1 MAGTLQDAIH
11 LIKQGKK
18 QDARGI
24 LEGLL
29 RSDPKE
35 AANWFWYAETLETP
49 EQRVKVLELCLK
61 ANPGNPQAEK
71 ALAILRAKIASP
83 APPTES
89 KPAFDWDALESA
101 PVEPAQE
108 GPEGESQF
116 SWETQPKSISRA
128 VVWDEGA
135 STDDASGEIVWDD
148 DEPDPGMDAGIDWDS
163 IEQAQAQSESPP
175 VFVDEEQIKASRRPQ
190 TSYAFYDVWLT
201 ALTSGDQREYQ
212 SLLRD
217 PEAGQ
222 FRAYEWM
229 AYLGLLSGLLL
240 PLLSLGEFNA
250 VLAEFFPTVAPLPLM
265 VLVFAASAIFS
276 CIASVLGLMISAGIQ
291 FLIAIFLGGRGTF
304 SDTVYALGAYLAPY
318 TIVSTVIAVIPL
330 VQCISPL
337 VAIYGLVLNVR
348 ALRAAHDMTI
358 ARALMVIFLPSILL
372 LVVGCL
378 IGILFAPVLGE
389 FLSALP

>member
-1 MAGTLQDAIH
+1 MAEMLQDAIY

-18 QDARGI
+18 TEARGI

-35 AANWFWYAETLETP
+35 VANWFWYAEMLERP

-71 ALAILRAKIASP
+71 ALAILRAKIAPP
-83 APPTES
+83 APPAES
-89 KPAFDWDALESA
+89 KPAFDWDALKST
-101 PVEPAQE
+101 PGQPAQE

-135 STDDASGEIVWDD
+135 SRDDDTGEIVWDD
-148 DEPDPGMDAGIDWDS
+148 DEPNSGVDTGIDWDS
-163 IEQAQAQSESPP
+163 IEQAQAQNESPP

-190 TSYAFYDVWLT
+190 ASYAFYEVWLT
-201 ALTSGDQREYQ
+201 ALTSGDQRKYQ
-212 SLLRD
+212 ALLRD

-222 FRAYEWM
+222 FRAYKWM

-250 VLAEFFPTVAPLPLM
+250 FLAEFFPTVAPV
-265 VLVFAASAIFS
+265 VLTVLGFAAAAIVS
-276 CIASVLGLMISAGIQ
+276 CILVVLGLTITAGIQ

-304 SDTVYALGAYLAPY
+304 SDTVYALGACLAPY
-318 TIVSTVIAVIPL
+318 TIVSTVIAVIPF
-330 VQCISPL
+330 VQYISPL
-337 VAIYGLVLNVR
+337 VAIYGIVLNVR
-348 ALRAAHDMTI
+348 ALRAAHDVTI
-358 ARALMVIFLPSILL
+358 ARALMVIFLPLHLL
-372 LVVGCL
+372 LMVGCL
-378 IGILFAPVLGE
+378 IGVFFAPSLGE
-389 FLSALP
+389 FLSGLP